1 MTALFSRGLPALLCV
16 LAWAMPS
23 AQAAALNFDNP
34 GAIDIDN
41 ITNVATYHEAGFKI
55 EGDATTFLT
64 LQNGLL
70 GFSGAPITL
79 TADDNSAF
87 SLQSLEQ
94 MFFDIGFGEQPGEL
108 TVTGLLNGL
117 QVASQTFA
125 LADTGNLAAVLFGTD
140 WLNVDAVGFAATS
153 AYLLDTI
160 TTVPEPGT
168 LAMVGLLLMVL
179 LLRAGKKTPGRPAV
193 LAVPA

>member
-1 MTALFSRGLPALLCV
+1 MSVLLSRGLPALLCV

-23 AQAAALNFDNP
+23 AQAAVLNFDNP
-34 GAIDIDN
+34 GAIVIDN

-94 MFFDIGFGEQPGEL
+94 MFFDIGFGEQPGDL
-108 TVTGLLNGL
+108 TITGLLNGL
-117 QVASQTFA
+117 QVASQTLT
-125 LADTGNLAAVLFGTD
+125 LANTGNLATVLFGIN
-140 WLNVDAVGFAATS
+140 WLSVDAVSFVATS

-160 TTVPEPGT
+160 TVVPEPGS
-168 LAMVGLLLMVL
+168 LALVGLMLMILV
-179 LLRAGKKTPGRPAV
+179 LRAGKKTPAGPMA